1 MIHHPALLLC
11 CTVLFITW
19 GWLDGLDPKMVSKH
33 QNTYR
38 QQQHFPSNHHFGMWW
53 SLFIAIDQ
61 LVDLCNYRFRRVIG
75 NDPCMYL
82 VFILPA
88 TVCCVSLSTPSVNQ
102 LYFPAVTS
110 QSINILSEL
119 MSVFG
124 PLFDQDNQDLPS
136 LELMMSFLP
145 TIFFITAL

>member
-1 MIHHPALLLC
+1 MALIPRWYQNIKIL
-11 CTVLFITW
+11 TGSNNIFHQITT
-19 GWLDGLDPKMVSKH
+19 LACDVV
-33 QNTYR
+33 
-38 QQQHFPSNHHFGMWW
+38 

-136 LELMMSFLP
+136 LELMMSLLP